1 MASLSPITSTPDLTE
16 QVYQRL
22 LYAICDGELAP
33 GARLTQEDL
42 AATLGV
48 SRQPVL
54 QALRLLKKDGFVSD
68 AGRRGLRVAP
78 LEAPAITQVYEVRAV
93 LDGLAARRAA
103 QANAQLAPTIILE
116 GRRAAAGQR
125 IGSMIDADM
134 QFHHLIYAA
143 SGNPLI
149 AETANHHW
157 PHIRR
162 AMGAVLQT
170 VGLRRSVWN
179 EHEAILQA
187 INGGEA
193 DQAERLAREHCARAS
208 DHIATQLTRY
218 VRPLPE
224 RLAGQAALP

>member
-1 MASLSPITSTPDLTE
+1 MASLSRIVSTPDLTE

-33 GARLTQEDL
+33 GARLMQEEL
-42 AATLGV
+42 AAMLGV

-54 QALRLLKKDGFVSD
+54 QALRLLKREGFVSD

-78 LEAPAITQVYEVRAV
+78 LDAQAITQVYEVRAV

-103 QANAQLAPTIILE
+103 QANVQLDSTIIME

-134 QFHHLIYAA
+134 HFHHLIYAA

-170 VGLRRSVWN
+170 AGLRRAVWD
-179 EHEAILQA
+179 EHEAIWQA
-187 INGGEA
+187 INCDDA
-193 DQAERLAREHCARAS
+193 DQAERLAREHCAHAS
-208 DHIATQLTRY
+208 DHIATQLTRR
-218 VRPLPE
+218 VCTLE
-224 RLAGQAALP
+224 NF